1 MEFNNLDEPALAAR
15 AAWLAPR
22 LRAGDAVFLRGDL
35 GAGKTAFARALIRA
49 MTGKADLAVPSP
61 TFTLVQTYDTPA
73 APLWHFDLYRLKSAE
88 EIFEIGWE
96 DAQGDAIMV
105 VEWPERLGDDADGG
119 LAPHNRLEIIL
130 SIATD
135 NNLCRHMELVPYG
148 TWKDRI

>member
-1 MEFNNLDEPALAAR
+1 MQFKDLDEAALAAR
-15 AAWLAPR
+15 AAWLAPQ
-22 LRAGDAVFLRGDL
+22 LRGGDAVFLRGDL
-35 GAGKTAFARALIRA
+35 GAGKTAFARAMIRTL
-49 MTGKADLAVPSP
+49 TGKPDLNVPSP

-96 DAQGDAIMV
+96 DALAGAIMV

-119 LAPHNRLEIIL
+119 LAPRDRLEIIL

-135 NNLCRHMELVPYG
+135 NNMRRDMNLVPYG
-148 TWKDRI
+148 QWKDRI